1 MTEKYYRP
9 SQEHQGFLAAIDCF
23 QRLHDREIERL
34 TTKTLSMNITNE
46 QPPVKETYPADAPL
60 FKCNGIDHDLGGLCM
75 ENLEAYKA
83 IVEDNDDN
91 KVLAAIRML
100 DIYHVLVQNIADGW
114 DIPEYDVTS
123 ILGMYLSWAKES
135 NGSIRAHFADDLRK
149 KCKKTN
155 IGEELADMLI
165 KMA

>member
-1 MTEKYYRP
+1 
-9 SQEHQGFLAAIDCF
+9 
-23 QRLHDREIERL
+23 
-34 TTKTLSMNITNE
+34 
-46 QPPVKETYPADAPL
+46 
-60 FKCNGIDHDLGGLCM
+60 M

-83 IVEDNDDN
+83 IVADNDDN

-100 DIYHVLVQNIADGW
+100 DIYHVLVSNIADGW
-114 DIPEYDVTS
+114 DIAEYDVTS
-123 ILGMYLSWAKES
+123 ILGMYLAWAKE
-135 NGSIRAHFADDLRK
+135 NNEGIRGHFADDLRK

>member
-1 MTEKYYRP
+1 M
-9 SQEHQGFLAAIDCF
+9 D
-23 QRLHDREIERL
+23 
-34 TTKTLSMNITNE
+34 
-46 QPPVKETYPADAPL
+46 
-60 FKCNGIDHDLGGLCM
+60 
-75 ENLEAYKA
+75 NLEAYKA
-83 IVEDNDDN
+83 IIEDNDDN
-91 KVLAAIRML
+91 KVVAAIRML

-114 DIPEYDVTS
+114 DIAEYDVTS

-135 NGSIRAHFADDLRK
+135 NESIRAHFADDLRK